1 MKHKLILTVVAVL
14 LLFTTVTVFAQS
26 GGTYDL
32 SWSSVSSGGGASSG
46 GNYTMLSTL
55 GQPDASVLSGGNYTL
70 SGGFLA
76 GGVSSS
82 FKVYL
87 PTLLK

>member
-1 MKHKLILTVVAVL
+1 MKHKLIIAVVALLSVL
-14 LLFTTVTVFAQS
+14 TTVTVFAQS

-32 SWSSVSSGGGASSG
+32 SWSRVSGGGGELVG
-46 GNYTMLSTL
+46 GNYTMHGAL
-55 GQPDASVLSGGNYTL
+55 GQPEASTLSGGNYTL
-70 SGGFLA
+70 SGGFLV
-76 GGVSSS
+76 GGGTAS